1 MKTLLLALGL
11 VVMSAASSMAGPHE
25 STYYCN
31 AVEALQLQDNEI
43 CG

>member
-11 VVMSAASSMAGPHE
+11 VVMSAASSMAGPHDAP
-25 STYYCN
+25 YYCN
-31 AVEALQLQDNEI
+31 AVGALQLEENQI